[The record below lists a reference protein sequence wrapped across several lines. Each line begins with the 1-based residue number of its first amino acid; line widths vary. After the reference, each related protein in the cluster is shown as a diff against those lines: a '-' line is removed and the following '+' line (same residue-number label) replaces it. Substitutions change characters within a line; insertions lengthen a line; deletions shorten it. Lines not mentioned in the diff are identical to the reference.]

1 MNSVR
6 YLSRRLFGSLAL
18 STTLATT
25 LGLTTA
31 LGVIGTSAA
40 QETIKIGLIVPMTGP
55 SASTGRQQEAAAKLF
70 IQQNGSTVAGKKI
83 ELIVK
88 DDTGAPD
95 TTKRLAQELIVND
108 KASVLLGFG
117 LTPLA
122 LAVAPLSTQAKV
134 PQIVTAAATA
144 MFTEQSPFIFRT
156 SFTLP
161 QASVPMAEWG
171 LKNGIKKV
179 VTLVTDY
186 GPGLDAEKWFSDTIT
201 KGGGTVVENLRVPLR
216 NPDFAPFLQRV
227 KDASPDA
234 VFVFVPSGFGATFMK
249 QFSERGL
256 DKSGIKLIATGDV
269 TDDDLLQEIGDV
281 ALGVVNTHHYSASH
295 NSPEN
300 KAFVEAFKKANNGM
314 RPNFMAVGAYDGMAL
329 VYKALEKTKG
339 NADGE
344 TLVAAMKGMSWT
356 SVRGPVSIDPET
368 RDITQNIYVRKVEKV
383 NGELYNQE
391 FATIEAVKDPFK
403 AAKK

>member
-1 MNSVR
+1 MVSVR
-6 YLSRRLFGSLAL
+6 QFSRRMLG
-18 STTLATT
+18 TLAFSTT
-25 LGLTTA
+25 LGLATTVG
-31 LGVIGTSAA
+31 LIGAVAA

-55 SASTGRQQEAAAKLF
+55 SASTGRQQEAAAKLY
-70 IQQNGSTVAGKKI
+70 IQQNGATVAGKKI

-144 MFTEQSPFIFRT
+144 MITEQSPFIFRT

-186 GPGLDAEKWFSDTIT
+186 GPGLDAEKWFSETMT
-201 KGGGTVVENLRVPLR
+201 KGGGTVIENLRVPLR

-256 DKSGIKLIATGDV
+256 DKSGIKLIGTGDV

-281 ALGVVNTHHYSASH
+281 SLGVVNTHHYSASH

-356 SVRGPVSIDPET
+356 SVRGPVSIDPDT
-368 RDITQNIYVRKVEKV
+368 RDIIQNIYVRKVEKV